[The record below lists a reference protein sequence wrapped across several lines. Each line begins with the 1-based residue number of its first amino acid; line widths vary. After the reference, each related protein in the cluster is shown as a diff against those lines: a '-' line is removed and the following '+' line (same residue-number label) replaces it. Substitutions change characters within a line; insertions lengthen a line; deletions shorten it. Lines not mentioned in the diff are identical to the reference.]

1 MSLDFGKDHLNG
13 VGNAALGGTEHYVP
27 LALELQGTVRLGI
40 ECGDCRKQCLLY
52 FQITSFCQLQECL
65 LVFC

>member
-1 MSLDFGKDHLNG
+1 MSLDFGKDPLNG

-40 ECGDCRKQCLLY
+40 ECRDC
-52 FQITSFCQLQECL
+52 
-65 LVFC
+65 